1 MENGNLCASVI
12 AVSPS
17 LFWWVGRLINLIQRS
32 QQALDEL
39 FSIFIVATLYEEFIS
54 SHAFMLV
61 SILCF

>member
-1 MENGNLCASVI
+1 MENGKLCASMI

-54 SHAFMLV
+54 SDAFML
-61 SILCF
+61 